1 VFKGSYTQYKAYQL
15 KLREVRDK
23 EEAESRSEVH
33 NQQSASKGQSA
44 EKHLSKYER
53 RKAENRLKEIEKEIQ
68 ALEAQQQ
75 IISGKLANPPAQSD
89 QVLKLGEDYVALQNQ
104 IEALMSEWTGL
115 HERLAD

>member
-1 VFKGSYTQYKAYQL
+1 L
-15 KLREVRDK
+15 KLREDRDK

-44 EKHLSKYER
+44 EKRLSKYER
-53 RKAENRLKEIEKEIQ
+53 RRAENRLKEIEEEIQ

-75 IISGKLANPPAQSD
+75 IISGKLASPPAQSD